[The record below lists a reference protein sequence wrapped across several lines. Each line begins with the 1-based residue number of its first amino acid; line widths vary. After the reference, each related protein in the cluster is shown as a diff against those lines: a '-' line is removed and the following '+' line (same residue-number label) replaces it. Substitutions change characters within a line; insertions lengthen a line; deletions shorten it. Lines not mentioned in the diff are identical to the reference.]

1 MNLQDFFIVFLRDH
15 HHPLNEE
22 LAVNKHVDLLSTLKG
37 RLVLSLLITSFIMF
51 PFLAALD
58 KGTYFIFFGNSETD
72 ARDSLVYSY
81 TRSFNA
87 FAAKLSTDEVSM
99 LSSMK
104 KRKKKTVFFKK
115 LLVNLS
121 ENVLNKENN

>member
-58 KGTYFIFFGNSETD
+58 KGTYFFFLGGT
-72 ARDSLVYSY
+72 V
-81 TRSFNA
+81 
-87 FAAKLSTDEVSM
+87 KLMQEIPWYIAIPEASM
-99 LSSMK
+99 HLQQSCLQMK
-104 KRKKKTVFFKK
+104 LACYPV
-115 LLVNLS
+115 
-121 ENVLNKENN
+121 